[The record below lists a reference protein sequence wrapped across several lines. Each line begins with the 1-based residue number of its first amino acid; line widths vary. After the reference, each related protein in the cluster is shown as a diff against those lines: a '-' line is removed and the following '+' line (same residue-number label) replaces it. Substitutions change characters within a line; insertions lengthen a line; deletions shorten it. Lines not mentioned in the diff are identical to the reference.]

1 MRNPNSLNH
10 EGNSIAAGVRAAVV
24 VVVLGAFA
32 AAIDNVSLRRHDVT
46 MPANETPSVLTALT
60 AAESIVFPAA
70 LRAYEGEVTLPVA
83 TF

>member
-32 AAIDNVSLRRHDVT
+32 AAIDNVSLRRHDAAL
-46 MPANETPSVLTALT
+46 PGDDTPSVVT
-60 AAESIVFPAA
+60 AAAAEPIVFPHE
-70 LRAYEGEVTLPVA
+70 LRAHEGEVAAPVA

>member
-32 AAIDNVSLRRHDVT
+32 AAIDNVSLRRHDEAL
-46 MPANETPSVLTALT
+46 PANDTPPVVTAGT
-60 AAESIVFPAA
+60 AAEPIVFPAA
-70 LRAYEGEVTLPVA
+70 LRAHAGEVAAPVA